1 MNPPITAL
9 ATTAADPSP
18 DQQEQLRRLW
28 QAEQSRRDDRAR
40 LDRQADPAPRGGA
53 R

>member
-1 MNPPITAL
+1 MNLSITAL
-9 ATTAADPSP
+9 AATAADPSP
-18 DQQEQLRRLW
+18 DQQAQLRRLW
-28 QAEQSRRDDRAR
+28 EAEQRRRDDRAR